1 MEAKSDDIH
10 EKLKK
15 AHDAT
20 SSLSP
25 VIDTFKK
32 AVDKV
37 KSATEKEYEKDV
49 IIDGRPAHIILYK
62 RGVVALKFRDIEDAK
77 IAIEKLLK

>member
-15 AHDAT
+15 AYDAT
-20 SSLSP
+20 SSLNP
-25 VIDTFKK
+25 AIAEFNKV
-32 AVDKV
+32 VDKM
-37 KSATEKEYEKDV
+37 KATIEKEYEKDI

-62 RGVVALKFRDIEDAK
+62 RGVIALKFRDIEDAK
-77 IAIEKLLK
+77 IAIDKLFK